1 MVNRREAL
9 RRMGGLAAGAAGAS
23 VMGCTGETVPGEAV
37 TGEAASGEAAMTAAS
52 GGSGATR
59 LQPLGVQLYTLRSE
73 MEGRVEQ
80 TLERVAAIGY
90 QEVEFVRFLYFDHSP
105 TEIREMLARTR
116 EMLARTGLRAPA
128 SHIPPTF
135 ETEAWARILDDANE
149 AGHEYVVVASIP
161 ESMRAN
167 LDGWRRTA
175 EAMTGAGERA
185 RAAGL
190 QYAYHNHD
198 FEFVEMDGRVPFD
211 VFCEESD
218 PDLVQIE
225 LDLYWII
232 HGGGDPV
239 AFFNRWPGRI
249 PLVHVKDRTPAGEM
263 ADVGAGVIDW
273 VELFQHIDHAGM
285 KHFLVEHD
293 RPDGPFRSIEAS
305 YRYLS
310 ELKV

>member
-1 MVNRREAL
+1 MVSRREAV
-9 RRMGGLAAGAAGAS
+9 RRMSGLAAGAAGAAA
-23 VMGCTGETVPGEAV
+23 MGCTGEAEPGDAL
-37 TGEAASGEAAMTAAS
+37 SGEAAPAEGS
-52 GGSGATR
+52 SGSGMTP
-59 LQPLGVQLYTLRSE
+59 LEPLGVQLYTLRSE

-90 QEVEFVRFLYFDHSP
+90 QEVEFVEFLYFDHSP
-105 TEIREMLARTR
+105 TEIR

-135 ETEAWARILDDANE
+135 ETDAWARILDDANE

-161 ESMRAN
+161 ESMRVD
-167 LDGWRRTA
+167 LDAWRRTA
-175 EAMTGAGERA
+175 EAMTGAAERA

-190 QYAYHNHD
+190 QFAYHNHD
-198 FEFVEMDGRVPFD
+198 FEFIEMDGRVPFD

-239 AFFNRWPGRI
+239 AFFMRWPGRV
-249 PLVHVKDRTPAGEM
+249 PLVHVKDRTPGGDM

-273 VELFQHIDHAGM
+273 VELFQHIGHAGM

-310 ELKV
+310 ELRV

>member
-23 VMGCTGETVPGEAV
+23 VMGCTGETVPSEAV
-37 TGEAASGEAAMTAAS
+37 PGEAAPGEAAMTGAS

-90 QEVEFVRFLYFDHSP
+90 QEVEFVRSLYFGHSP
-105 TEIREMLARTR
+105 TEIREMLART
-116 EMLARTGLRAPA
+116 GLRSPA
-128 SHIPPTF
+128 VHIQPAF
-135 ETEAWARILDDANE
+135 ETDAWARILDDANE

-161 ESMRAN
+161 QSMRAD
-167 LDGWRRTA
+167 LDSWRRTA

-198 FEFVEMDGRVPFD
+198 FEFIEMDGRVPFD
-211 VFCEESD
+211 VFCEQSD

-239 AFFNRWPGRI
+239 AFFTRWPGRV
-249 PLVHVKDRTPAGEM
+249 PLVHVKDRTVGGEM

-310 ELKV
+310 ALQI

>member
-1 MVNRREAL
+1 
-9 RRMGGLAAGAAGAS
+9 MGGLAAGAAGAAAL
-23 VMGCTGETVPGEAV
+23 GCTGEAGPGDAGPGEA
-37 TGEAASGEAAMTAAS
+37 SMTAAS
-52 GGSGATR
+52 GGSDTMP

-90 QEVEFVRFLYFDHSP
+90 QEVEFVRFLYFNHSP
-105 TEIREMLARTR
+105 AEIR

-128 SHIPPTF
+128 AHIDPTF
-135 ETEAWARILDDANE
+135 ETDAWARILDDANE

-161 ESMRAN
+161 ESMRAD
-167 LDGWRRTA
+167 LDSWRRTA

-249 PLVHVKDRTPAGEM
+249 PLVHVKDRTAEGEM

-310 ELKV
+310 GLEV

>member
-1 MVNRREAL
+1 MLSRREAL
-9 RRMGGLAAGAAGAS
+9 RRMGGLAAGVVGTAA
-23 VMGCTGETVPGEAV
+23 MGCTGDTVPGETVPGENAP
-37 TGEAASGEAAMTAAS
+37 GEAGPGSDSGSTP
-52 GGSGATR
+52 
-59 LQPLGVQLYTLRSE
+59 LQRLGVQLYTVRSE
-73 MEGRVEQ
+73 MENGVEP

-90 QEVEFVRFLYFDHSP
+90 EEVEFAGYFGHSP
-105 TEIREMLARTR
+105 TEIRG
-116 EMLARTGLRAPA
+116 MLARTGLRSPA
-128 SHIPPTF
+128 AHIPPAF
-135 ETEAWARILDDANE
+135 EVDAWARILDDANE
-149 AGHEYVVVASIP
+149 TGHEYVVVASIP
-161 ESMRAN
+161 QRMRAD

-198 FEFVEMDGRVPFD
+198 FEFVEMDGRVAFD

-225 LDLYWII
+225 LDLFWII

-239 AFFNRWPGRI
+239 AFFNRWPGRV
-249 PLVHVKDRTPAGEM
+249 PLVHVKDRTAAGGM
-263 ADVGAGVIDW
+263 VDVGAGVIDW
-273 VELFQHIDHAGM
+273 ADIFQHIDDAGM

-305 YRYLS
+305 YRYLN
-310 ELKV
+310 ELVV

>member
-1 MVNRREAL
+1 MVDRREAL
-9 RRMGGLAAGAAGAS
+9 RRMGGLAAGAAGVA
-23 VMGCTGETVPGEAV
+23 VVGCTGEAVPGEAAP
-37 TGEAASGEAAMTAAS
+37 GEAAPTAAS
-52 GGSGATR
+52 SGSGTMP
-59 LQPLGVQLYTLRSE
+59 LQPLGVQLYTLRSA
-73 MEGRVEQ
+73 MAGRVEE

-90 QEVEFVRFLYFDHSP
+90 QEVEFVRSLYFAHSP
-105 TEIREMLARTR
+105 TEIREMLART
-116 EMLARTGLRAPA
+116 GLHAPA
-128 SHIPPTF
+128 SHIAPTF
-135 ETEAWARILDDANE
+135 ETDAWARILDEANE

-161 ESMRAN
+161 ESMRAD
-167 LDGWRRTA
+167 LDSWRRTA

-198 FEFVEMDGRVPFD
+198 FEFIEMDGRVPFD

-249 PLVHVKDRTPAGEM
+249 PLVHVKDRTPEGEM

-273 VELFQHIDHAGM
+273 VELFQYIGHAGM

-305 YRYLS
+305 YRYLRGL
-310 ELKV
+310 EV